1 MVSGRDQNHFSKFS
15 DARWLAHRS
24 FKSGV
29 LISSG
34 PLRRGRQLVATQ
46 HVKTEA
52 SPTST
57 WAQWPFCSR
66 NLFSAG
72 LCHAPRDPSRNKV
85 PGLQRL
91 ASQPASGDSSGSGPC
106 AVSCGAFSGPIRS
119 GYEAIS
125 KTACIVLI
133 SIPHFSAPRFF
144 SSKSIPLK
152 KNLFDKCEKKI
163 VLCESSPAN
172 FSTPFFPLLS
182 CSNVF

>member
-15 DARWLAHRS
+15 GARWLLHRS

-34 PLRRGRQLVATQ
+34 PLHRGRQLVATQ

-57 WAQWPFCSR
+57 WAKWPFCSR
-66 NLFSAG
+66 DLFSAG

-125 KTACIVLI
+125 ETACIVFV
-133 SIPHFSAPRFF
+133 SIPHFSAPRLFF
-144 SSKSIPLK
+144 LLKIHSFKKKS
-152 KNLFDKCEKKI
+152 
-163 VLCESSPAN
+163 V
-172 FSTPFFPLLS
+172 
-182 CSNVF
+182 